1 MIVCSIKYM
10 IANLFIRLTV
20 AVKITILALST
31 NIGTSDSHYR
41 ETRCVV
47 YGQQHDVNRYRQEKN
62 EIDLIP
68 DDVEEPNL
76 LINMNE
82 KRKGCLK

>member
-1 MIVCSIKYM
+1 M
-10 IANLFIRLTV
+10 IANLFIRLAV
-20 AVKITILALST
+20 AVKITVLTLST
-31 NIGTSDSHYR
+31 NIGTSNSHFR

-62 EIDLIP
+62 EIDLSP

-76 LINMNE
+76 LIKMNE
-82 KRKGCLK
+82 RKKGVFEMVPS

>member
-1 MIVCSIKYM
+1 MFNKVHDCKFVHQINSCCEK
-10 IANLFIRLTV
+10 
-20 AVKITILALST
+20 TILALST
-31 NIGTSDSHYR
+31 NIGTSNSHYR

>member
-1 MIVCSIKYM
+1 M

-20 AVKITILALST
+20 AVKKTVLALST
-31 NIGTSDSHYR
+31 NIGTSNSHFR

-62 EIDLIP
+62 EIDLSP

-76 LINMNE
+76 LIKMNE
-82 KRKGCLK
+82 RKKGVFEMVPS